1 MPRRVMELTPGAL
14 AVRSLREA
22 RLENMGRSRVGAL
35 AAVSRTGASEEGPQ
49 RMEVTEAQEL
59 GHGGDACVYAVGTVV
74 RKEFFQPQA
83 FHRELEALRAVS
95 HECIVTLVGVCWES
109 MHLYFPR
116 FDCDLCAALLSGCP
130 VDHKKC
136 FASLLGALAALHRQ
150 NIVHRDVKPENLL
163 VLETPSYVLCDFA
176 RSLALPAGRDLR
188 ITLFRDA
195 GLWST
200 RSVAGSVWMPCGQF
214 RGWLR
219 HLCCGRTRASVFRR
233 GVSWRGRGGGPTL
246 DGGRRTCMPRGSQR
260 ASPVEA
266 AGQAYCGGSPGDASR
281 CLRAK

>member
-22 RLENMGRSRVGAL
+22 RLENMGWSRVGAL
-35 AAVSRTGASEEGPQ
+35 AAVSRTGASEEGNK

-109 MHLYFPR
+109 MHLFFPR

-163 VLETPSYVLCDFA
+163 VMLETPSYVLCDFA
-176 RSLALPAGRDLR
+176 RSLALPAGRDIELPFSG
-188 ITLFRDA
+188 TKAYGAPEALQGVCGCPADNFAA
-195 GLWST
+195 GCVIFAVVEQGLPFFDEEL
-200 RSVAGSVWMPCGQF
+200 AGE
-214 RGWLR
+214 
-219 HLCCGRTRASVFRR
+219 
-233 GVSWRGRGGGPTL
+233 
-246 DGGRRTCMPRGSQR
+246 DE
-260 ASPVEA
+260 VEA
-266 AGQAYCGGSPGDASR
+266 PPLTEAVEPACREVLKGLLRWKPQARLTAEAALAM
-281 CLRAK
+281 LRAA